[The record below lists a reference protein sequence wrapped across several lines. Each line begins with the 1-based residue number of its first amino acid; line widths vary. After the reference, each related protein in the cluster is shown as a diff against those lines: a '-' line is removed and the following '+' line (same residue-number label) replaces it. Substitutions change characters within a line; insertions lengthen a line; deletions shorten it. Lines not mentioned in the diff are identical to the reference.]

1 MSTRATE
8 LLATSIAATLLCA
21 AAAQADPVADFY
33 RGRTVSISVGTAAGG
48 GYDTYAR
55 VVANHLG
62 RHIPGKPQVVVK
74 NAPGA
79 GGLVLA
85 NTLYNVAS
93 KDGTE
98 LATINRTLLLD
109 PLLGNDKAQYDPR
122 KYVWLGSPANETSTC
137 IAYHTSGVRTVAD
150 LKQRELITGGPGT
163 TTDSIM
169 YPRLA
174 NATIGTK
181 FKIITGFAGSADAIL
196 AMERG
201 ETQGFCGWS
210 YSSMESI
217 RPGWFKAKTIHVLLQ
232 FGLTRNPSFGD
243 VPLVQELATT
253 PQARQIVE
261 LIVTPQLFA
270 RPFMATP
277 GMPAERASALQAAFE
292 TTCKDPAFVTEA
304 NERRLDVACVTG
316 KEIVEAL
323 SKAYAAP
330 REAVAEAKALLK

>member
-1 MSTRATE
+1 MSKGSTG
-8 LLATSIAATLLCA
+8 LLPTAMAVPMLAATLA
-21 AAAQADPVADFY
+21 HADPVADFY
-33 RGRTVSISVGTAAGG
+33 RGRTVSIAVGTAAGG

-62 RHIPGKPQVVVK
+62 RHIPGKPQIVVR

-85 NTLYNVAS
+85 NTLYNVSA

-137 IAYHTSGVRTVAD
+137 IAFHTSGVRTVAD
-150 LKQRELITGGPGT
+150 LRERELITGGPGT

-174 NATIGTK
+174 NATIGTR

-217 RPGWFKAKTIHVLLQ
+217 RPGWFKAGTIRVLLQ

-253 PQARQIVE
+253 PRAKQIIE

-277 GMPAERASALQAAFE
+277 GMPPERASALQAAFDA
-292 TTCKDPAFVTEA
+292 TCKDPSFVAEA
-304 NERRLDVACVTG
+304 NERRLDVSCVTAG
-316 KEIVEAL
+316 AILEAL
-323 SKAYAAP
+323 NKAYATPAD
-330 REAVAEAKALLK
+330 AIAEAKALLK